1 MKAPLCGLL
10 LGLASMVAATIPQAQ
25 ALLLSQLPSCV
36 LPCLVEG
43 VTASDCSP
51 TNTSCI
57 CRNNT
62 LQANLI
68 GCAQAACNATHLF
81 KASAV
86 NIRLCAAVPTESRSG
101 KISRITII
109 LMCITFPIVGLR
121 VYSRLKF
128 SSRLF
133 EDDWFALISA
143 ALLLPTSVIE
153 ILTAVYKGFGQH
165 LWKIAPEMLPSVVEF
180 FYITQVFY
188 ATPLAFAKIS
198 VLLLYLRIFMAPWF
212 RFIAWATIICVA
224 ISATITTL
232 MAIFQ
237 CIPIQSI
244 WNPALPKKCINVN
257 TFSITTSAVNTALD
271 IVIITIPL
279 PELNTLNLHWK
290 KKIGVFGA
298 FLTGGFAT
306 AISITRL
313 FFLVNFAT
321 SRDATFDNAPTVI
334 WSIFELN
341 ISLMCASLPAIR
353 PLLGHY
359 FPKILGSTEMFTPK
373 PWKGPLGTPPGGGDG
388 YRDYPKRQNR
398 SYQSFIMSSKQGR
411 AKDKILDE
419 DELELR
425 QYESWI

>member
-1 MKAPLCGLL
+1 
-10 LGLASMVAATIPQAQ
+10 
-25 ALLLSQLPSCV
+25 

-43 VTASDCSP
+43 VTASGCSP

-57 CRNNT
+57 CGNNT
-62 LQANLI
+62 LQANLV
-68 GCAQAACNATHLF
+68 GCSQTACNATDLF

-86 NIRLCAAVPTESRSG
+86 NIQLCAAVPIESRSG
-101 KISRITII
+101 QISRIAII
-109 LMCITFPIVGLR
+109 LMCINFPIVSLR

-128 SSRLF
+128 SGRLF

-143 ALLLPTSVIE
+143 V
-153 ILTAVYKGFGQH
+153 TAVYKGFGQH
-165 LWKIAPEMLPSVVEF
+165 LWKIAPEVLPSVVEF
-180 FYITQVFY
+180 FYITEVFY
-188 ATPLAFAKIS
+188 AAPLAFAKIS

-212 RFIAWATIICVA
+212 RFTVWATIICVA
-224 ISATITTL
+224 TSATITTL

-244 WNPALPKKCINVN
+244 WNPALPKTCIDVN
-257 TFSITTSAVNTALD
+257 TFSIATSAVNTALD
-271 IVIITIPL
+271 VVIIMIPL

-290 KKIGVFGA
+290 QKIGVFGV

-306 AISITRL
+306 ATSITRL
-313 FFLVNFAT
+313 FFLVNFET
-321 SRDATFDNAPTVI
+321 SRDATLI

-341 ISLMCASLPAIR
+341 ISLICASLPAIR
-353 PLLGHY
+353 PLLSHY
-359 FPKILGSTEMFTPK
+359 FPKIMGSTEIFTPK
-373 PWKGPLGTPPGGGDG
+373 PWKISLGTPPSGGEG

-398 SYQSFIMSSKQGR
+398 SYQSFIMSSKQSR
-411 AKDKILDE
+411 AKDRILEE